1 MTVQLEIE
9 LPDDAF
15 SVLKIGPKD
24 FVREMKLAA
33 VVKWYEM
40 GMISQSKASEL
51 AGISRRAFLEA
62 LKRFEVTP
70 FQSSPAEL
78 EREIANA

>member
-15 SVLKIGPKD
+15 SVLKIGPED

-40 GMISQSKASEL
+40 GIISQSKSSEL
-51 AGISRRAFLEA
+51 AGLTRREFLEA
-62 LKRFEVTP
+62 LKRFEVSP
-70 FQSSPAEL
+70 FQTSPDEL
-78 EREIANA
+78 EREIADA

>member
-51 AGISRRAFLEA
+51 AGSNRRGFLDA

-70 FQSSPAEL
+70 FQTSPEEL
-78 EREIANA
+78 EREIAYA

>member
-9 LPDDAF
+9 LPEDAF

-51 AGISRRAFLEA
+51 AGLSRRGFLEA
-62 LKRFEVTP
+62 LKRFEISP
-70 FQSSPAEL
+70 FQTSPEEL
-78 EREIANA
+78 EREIADA

>member
-40 GMISQSKASEL
+40 GMI
-51 AGISRRAFLEA
+51 
-62 LKRFEVTP
+62 EVTP
-70 FQSSPAEL
+70 FQTSPEEL
-78 EREIANA
+78 EREIAYA